1 MGLPI
6 TIVTCGEPNRYDIR
20 LSGHCHQT
28 VACVGNGDGMA
39 SYGVPLFRRAALVGV
54 FGVLVCAAV
63 GWQLVP
69 QVSRGVREL
78 GSLPAPEWGWI
89 VVLVMAIAVSYLFS
103 ALSLSLA
110 AGRRLPLGRNV
121 LVQFAAAAANRV
133 TPAGAGGLVINTR
146 FLLRQGFSVGEAG
159 AAVMVRGL
167 AYVVV
172 AIGCV
177 ATLGPSVA
185 MSFGAR
191 IVSAITD
198 TDTGWPAVVGLVI
211 ALSVTGL
218 RLWQRRGRVAARFMR
233 SPTAQRVLSHARA
246 AIDDAARTMRQL
258 ARSPIRSGLLIL
270 LAVAVK
276 AANVFALLAALW
288 AFHGDVGTWRVAV
301 VYLVGVTTAEA
312 IPVPAGIGTVDAA
325 LLAGLVGAG
334 ATAGATLAAVIMFRL
349 LTFWAPVLPGVI
361 ASGVLRRRLAI

>member
-1 MGLPI
+1 ML
-6 TIVTCGEPNRYDIR
+6 
-20 LSGHCHQT
+20 
-28 VACVGNGDGMA
+28 
-39 SYGVPLFRRAALVGV
+39 RRGALVGV
-54 FGVLVCAAV
+54 FSVLVCTAV
-63 GWQLVP
+63 GWQLLP

-78 GSLPAPEWGWI
+78 GDLPAPEWGWI
-89 VVLVMAIAVSYLFS
+89 VVLVVAIAVGYLFS

-146 FLLRQGFSVGEAG
+146 FLLRQGFSVGQAG

-185 MSFGAR
+185 VSFGAR

-198 TDTGWPAVVGLVI
+198 ADTGWPAVVGVT
-211 ALSVTGL
+211 ALLIVTGL
-218 RLWQRRGRVAARFMR
+218 RLWQRRGLVAARFMR
-233 SPTAQRVLSHARA
+233 SPTAQRVLPQARA

-334 ATAGATLAAVIMFRL
+334 AAAGATLAAVIMFRL
-349 LTFWAPVLPGVI
+349 LTFWAPVVPGVI
-361 ASGVLRRRLAI
+361 ASGVLRRRMAI